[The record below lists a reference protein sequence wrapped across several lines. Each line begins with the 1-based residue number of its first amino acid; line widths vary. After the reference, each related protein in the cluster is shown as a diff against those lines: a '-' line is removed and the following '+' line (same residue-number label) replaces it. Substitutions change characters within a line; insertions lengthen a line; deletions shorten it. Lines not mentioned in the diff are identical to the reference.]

1 MDLANTGAAEAPIT
15 TARQRLALDLVE
27 QVAVVLLYGWMT
39 FRLWPGELTA
49 TNWYPLLI
57 LPSEGL
63 VVILLLIRRRT
74 ERISTSWMDWLLAF
88 GGTTAVLAIDKGGP
102 AVMGLAGPA
111 LMLTGLSVHI
121 AAKLSL
127 GRSFGL
133 VAAHRGLKTSGLYQY
148 VRHPIYAGYLLAH
161 IGFLLAAPALWNV
174 AVYAVAWGLMIARIF
189 AEERVL
195 GEDPAYRAYRTTVQY
210 RLIPGVF

>member
-1 MDLANTGAAEAPIT
+1 MDLAKSGAPQVPTT
-15 TARQRLALDLVE
+15 TARERFALDLLE
-27 QVAVVLLYGWMT
+27 QIAVVLLYGWMT

-57 LPSEGL
+57 IPSEGL
-63 VVILLLIRRRT
+63 VVVLLLIRRRT
-74 ERISTSWMDWLLAF
+74 ERISTSWMDWMIAF

-102 AVMGLAGPA
+102 AILGMAGPMLMIMGLA
-111 LMLTGLSVHI
+111 LHI
-121 AAKLSL
+121 AAKVSL

-148 VRHPIYAGYLLAH
+148 VRHPIYAGYLLSH
-161 IGFLLAAPALWNV
+161 IGFLLAAPSFWNV
-174 AVYAVAWGLMIARIF
+174 AVYVVAWSLMVARIY

-195 GEDPAYRAYRTTVQY
+195 SEDPEYCAYKEKVRY